1 MTDVELS
8 LDGCIKCNICVSY
21 CPPAKVTDLFPG
33 PKYAGP
39 QAQRFRSPRGPS
51 PDASVDYCSGCR
63 VCNLVCP
70 AGVRI
75 AELNAK
81 ARARMYRDRGGVPL
95 RNRLL
100 GRSELLGRLAHPV
113 APLANWLLQNRVSR
127 RIADAWLGID
137 RRAPL
142 PRFSLHTFP
151 GSVHRRRVPSL
162 NARRRVA
169 YFHGCATRYYE
180 PWIGRAAVAVLERNG
195 VEVVVPPQNCCSLP
209 MLSNGEFDAA
219 RRYYDGNLRTLAPYV
234 QAGCEIVGT
243 STSCTLA
250 LKEEAPDLLEADS
263 EAVRLVSTS
272 TSDLCEYLVRL
283 HEAGE
288 LDTGFRPL
296 QFSVVYHAPCQ
307 LNAHR
312 IGHPA
317 ADLMRLIPGLTVI
330 ESDHP
335 CCGIAGTYGLKK
347 EKYAIGMAVGQALFD
362 RVQQSGASL
371 SVCDSETCRW
381 QIVHGTGLPSVHPV
395 EILAWAYGLVDA
407 PATLKRARP
416 PGE

>member
-8 LDGCIKCNICVSY
+8 LDACIKCNICVSY

-113 APLANWLLQNRVSR
+113 APLANYLLHNPISRWL
-127 RIADAWLGID
+127 ADAWLGID

-151 GSVHRRRVPSL
+151 GPVRSKWSPASNPRRRV
-162 NARRRVA
+162 V

-195 VEVVVPPQNCCSLP
+195 MEVVIPPQNCCSLP

-219 RRYYDGNLRTLAPYV
+219 RRYYDGNLRTLAPLAE
-234 QAGCEIVGT
+234 AGCEIVGT
-243 STSCTLA
+243 STSCTLT

-263 EAVRLVSTS
+263 DAGRLVAAS
-272 TSDLCEYLVRL
+272 TSDICEYLVRL
-283 HEAGE
+283 HEAGA
-288 LDTGFRPL
+288 LDTAFRPL
-296 QFSVVYHAPCQ
+296 ELSVLYHAPCQ

-312 IGHPA
+312 VGHPA

-330 ESDHP
+330 ESEHP

-347 EKYAIGMAVGQALFD
+347 EKYAIGMAVGQPLFD
-362 RVQQSGASL
+362 RVQQSGARL

-381 QIVHGTGLPSVHPV
+381 QIVHGTGLPSVHPI
-395 EILAWAYGLVDA
+395 EILAWSYGL
-407 PATLKRARP
+407 
-416 PGE
+416 GEPLAIRKG